1 MTLLNPVKLKNILP
15 IVNTSDILTEEM
27 LDYMR
32 LYLEPTTIMDTELL
46 KVGPP
51 SIESEFDEALA
62 APDVLRVAK
71 EAELAGYHG
80 IFVNC
85 FGDPGVRAVREY
97 VKIPVFGGFE
107 PPVHLALGLCDKIGI
122 VTVMKN
128 VVPMIRGNI
137 AKAGMKERVVSLRN
151 IELSVEECY
160 QTELI
165 SKAIYE
171 ECKKAISEDGVEG
184 FVLGCTAM
192 VNVAENVKA
201 ALLRDGYDIPVIE
214 AAQAALKLLELSA
227 QMQLKQSNITYMTP
241 PHLP

>member
-1 MTLLNPVKLKNILP
+1 MELLSPVKLKNILP
-15 IVNTSDILTEEM
+15 IVNTSDILTPEM

-51 SIESEFDEALA
+51 SIESEYDEAISV
-62 APDVLRVAK
+62 PDVLRVAK
-71 EAELAGYHG
+71 EAEQAGYHG

-107 PPVHLALGLCDKIGI
+107 PPVHLALGLCDRIGI
-122 VTVMKN
+122 VTIMKN
-128 VVPMIRGNI
+128 VVPMLRGNV
-137 AKAGMKERVVSLRN
+137 AKAGMKERIVSVRN
-151 IELSVEECY
+151 IDLSVEECY
-160 QTELI
+160 QTEILI
-165 SKAIYE
+165 KAVYNECLKAIAE
-171 ECKKAISEDGVEG
+171 EGVEG
-184 FVLGCTAM
+184 FILGCTAM
-192 VNVAENVKA
+192 VGVAEGVKA
-201 ALLRDGYDIPVIE
+201 ALMNDGYDIPVLE

-227 QMQLKQSNITYMTP
+227 QMNLRQSNITYMTP